1 MTTNDFLMLLYHHRE
16 VPSVQ
21 IQSGTYMLTFIKQ
34 QRLLHDDKTA
44 VAVAGIVTALC
55 DRHKEQYE
63 SWRVGFGEVLLQA
76 YGVANSKKT
85 RAKTLWAEYLINR
98 WLILD
103 TDESAWELLCLCH
116 YAASPEQRTAA
127 QSACDK
133 ICRSVDGKPMT
144 DSKGNLTGSV
154 YFEDMR
160 LQMLRLAREFSSMTV
175 AERKQPFSRLSFS
188 TETREA
194 QQVQGVQLGV
204 QLGPGTVVVRPQ
216 PGLPIQ

>member
-1 MTTNDFLMLLYHHRE
+1 MTTNDFLMLLYHYRE
-16 VPSVQ
+16 VPIVQ
-21 IQSGTYMLTFIKQ
+21 NGTHMLTFIREK
-34 QRLLHDDKTA
+34 RLLYDNKTRI
-44 VAVAGIVTALC
+44 AVAGIVTALC

-63 SWRVGFGEVLLQA
+63 SWCASFREILLQA
-76 YGVANSKKT
+76 YGIANNEKART
-85 RAKTLWAEYLINR
+85 KTLWAEYLINR
-98 WLILD
+98 WLILGN
-103 TDESAWELLCLCH
+103 DESAWELLCLCH

-133 ICRSVDGKPMT
+133 ICRSIDGKPMT

-188 TETREA
+188 QETQES
-194 QQVQGVQLGV
+194 QQVQGLGPGA
-204 QLGPGTVVVRPQ
+204 QPGPGTVVIPAQ
-216 PGLPIQ
+216 PGALIQ